1 MNENPTK
8 RRTENTDHL
17 SDPAIP
23 SLSTSPESYCTERTH
38 FRQTFTHQS
47 NLETGRSSPETS
59 EIDVILDD
67 GTTQKR
73 AVSLST
79 LSDEENQQHSRPG
92 SPKKRRRNSS
102 VDINHLI
109 SDTTP
114 LLKSRKVAY
123 HTVDYEPYQGY
134 ASSSCGDSSTSD
146 DDSDEPFFPVQTT
159 SSKRRSHHII
169 EDDENSAGFA
179 SQFYST
185 IRSVWS
191 ACRFT
196 PRQRLVLKCSF
207 AYFLGSLFTFVP
219 ALNALIGNNHVSS
232 HLVATATVFFN
243 PAKTL
248 GGMVEAAAYG
258 WGYVFFAV
266 FICLGS
272 MVTADF
278 FVDRDHYLVA
288 HSISLFFWLSGA
300 TFIVSFL
307 KAYWNKPPVSSAS
320 SLCFITIF
328 IIVVREGSVNR
339 GDFDTTRI
347 QQITTAVATGTLI
360 TVACCVIF
368 WPVSAAKKLKKD
380 LDTALASYRVILKLL
395 TKTFL
400 LDDDLPEFRA
410 NHTLQTAIESH
421 QASFTA
427 LQKSL
432 KEARLEAL
440 WNSEVRG
447 HGPEYDA
454 VIKSMQRLAQHMG
467 GLRSSCGIQF
477 EIMGSEATKKY
488 KEMSRKRKKDKAKQ
502 KNPFSTAS
510 AAIFG
515 TRNSVP
521 ISERRRS
528 STKKTQSFAT
538 NDNKWNV
545 RAGYRRRKLQ
555 DEMRRHRTTLSSSG
569 DQFDKNLENNMPS
582 TSYAEAAA
590 RGASFKGASPTETS
604 ENDGASLINFIQ
616 TIRPPLKSFAFTCKR
631 TLFHLQTCF
640 STSNSAFN
648 WLPRMGRRRT
658 PSLGVLKANLKKA
671 ITLFETAQKQ
681 AIQKLYQ
688 SRVEYIASHTS
699 ENVNVES
706 EAIGCVLGEE
716 VILVYFYVFNM
727 IEFARELITLVDAIG
742 RLNEAGERKP
752 SVWAWL
758 ASFVNN
764 SWKVKKDVG
773 GIKHVGKEHHY
784 HHLYITPFVPNQ
796 RNTFNTLHTPEPKT
810 KWRRFFIRL
819 WQTFSLFKSQKIRY
833 AIKSTV
839 ATILLALPAFL
850 EPTKEFF
857 RTYRMEW
864 ALITLMVVM
873 TPTVGGTNLVAIY
886 RVFSTILGC
895 YVAMAFYM
903 MFPANVYILP
913 ILTWMFSIPN
923 FYLILNHKHG
933 KFGQF
938 TLLAYNL
945 VMLNKYNDRDT
956 NETEVWVLANRRC
969 FAILVGVVFGLVVTA
984 YIWPYEARVE
994 LRKGLSDFLLRLAW
1008 LYQKLVSIYAD
1019 YPLKNRGNIAQQQR
1033 QQHPVNLMEV
1043 GPDASETQVLTF
1055 EAQRRIATQSFMDL
1069 ELGLQRALLELQAL
1083 LSQTP
1088 NEPRLKGSFPLDT
1101 YRTMLTSCQNIVD
1114 RFVSMR
1120 TIMLKDA
1127 WYDEI
1132 QHSFMTTVAH
1142 ERKEMVG
1149 NVLLYFYLLA
1159 SALRLKTP
1167 MPPYFPPARKAWK
1180 SLLEQLCEMPIA
1192 KSKKLLE
1199 QNNVYVFYYAYV
1211 TLMEDIIRELD
1222 KLGDNMTSLFGSIVP
1237 QDQWELLFDEEQQIS
1252 NI

>member
-1 MNENPTK
+1 MNENPK
-8 RRTENTDHL
+8 RRRPENADHS
-17 SDPAIP
+17 SDPVLS
-23 SLSTSPESYCTERTH
+23 SLSTSPESYFTEGAYS
-38 FRQTFTHQS
+38 RQTLTHQP
-47 NLETGRSSPETS
+47 NPELERSSPGIS

-67 GTTQKR
+67 GTIQKR

-79 LSDEENQQHSRPG
+79 LSDEESQQH
-92 SPKKRRRNSS
+92 
-102 VDINHLI
+102 
-109 SDTTP
+109 DTTP

-123 HTVDYEPYQGY
+123 QNYEHYQGY

-159 SSKRRSHHII
+159 SSKRRSHHVI

-179 SQFYST
+179 RQTYST
-185 IRSVWS
+185 IRSLWA
-191 ACRFT
+191 ACKFT

-243 PAKTL
+243 PAKSL

-266 FICLGS
+266 CVCLGS

-307 KAYWNKPPVSSAS
+307 KAHWNKPPVSSAS

-328 IIVVREGSVNR
+328 IIIVREGSFNR

-368 WPVSAAKKLKKD
+368 WPISAAKKLKKD
-380 LDTALASYRVILKLL
+380 LDATLASYRILLKLL

-410 NHTLQTAIESH
+410 NRILQTAIESH

-432 KEARLEAL
+432 KEARLETV

-447 HGPEYDA
+447 RGPEYDA

-477 EIMGSEATKKY
+477 EVMGSEATKKY
-488 KEMSRKRKKDKAKQ
+488 KEMSRKRKKEKAKQ
-502 KNPFSTAS
+502 KGPS
-510 AAIFG
+510 I
-515 TRNSVP
+515 
-521 ISERRRS
+521 
-528 STKKTQSFAT
+528 KKSQSLAPEAVNDT
-538 NDNKWNV
+538 NWNV

-555 DEMRRHRTTLSSSG
+555 DEIRKHRSSLSRSD
-569 DQFDKNLENNMPS
+569 DQFNDYQQNNKPS
-582 TSYAEAAA
+582 TSFSET
-590 RGASFKGASPTETS
+590 ASFNDTTPLETTKDDS
-604 ENDGASLINFIQ
+604 ASLINFIQ

-631 TLFHLQTCF
+631 TLFHLQTSF
-640 STSNSAFN
+640 STSNSTLK
-648 WLPRMGRRRT
+648 WLPRMGCRRN
-658 PSLGVLKANLKKA
+658 PSFAVLKANLKKA
-671 ITLFETAQKQ
+671 IILFETAQKQ
-681 AIQKLYQ
+681 AIQTLYQ
-688 SRVEYIASHTS
+688 SRVDYIASSTP
-699 ENVNVES
+699 ENANVES

-727 IEFARELITLVDAIG
+727 IEFARELITLVDAVEK
-742 RLNEAGERKP
+742 LNEAGKRKVG
-752 SVWAWL
+752 VWA
-758 ASFVNN
+758 SIKN
-764 SWKVKKDVG
+764 SWNARKDRSS
-773 GIKHVGKEHHY
+773 IKDIGKQQHY

-819 WQTFSLFKSQKIRY
+819 WQAFSLFKSQKIRY

-839 ATILLALPAFL
+839 ATIILALPAFL
-850 EPTKEFF
+850 EPSKDFF

-886 RVFSTILGC
+886 RVFSTVLGC

-903 MFPANVYILP
+903 MFPGNAYVLP

-956 NETEVWVLANRRC
+956 NEVEVWVLANRRC
-969 FAILVGVVFGLVVTA
+969 FAILVGVVLGLVVTA

-1019 YPLKNRGNIAQQQR
+1019 YPLKNRGIGFQHQHQQY
-1033 QQHPVNLMEV
+1033 PINFMEV

-1069 ELGLQRALLELQAL
+1069 ELGLQRALLDLQAL

-1120 TIMLKDA
+1120 TVMLRDA

-1132 QHSFMTTVAH
+1132 QHNFMTTVAH

-1180 SLLEQLCEMPIA
+1180 SLLDQLCEMPIA

-1199 QNNVYVFYYAYV
+1199 QDNVYVFYYAYV

-1222 KLGDNMTSLFGSIVP
+1222 KVIIFINAIDSMTY
-1237 QDQWELLFDEEQQIS
+1237 QH
-1252 NI
+1252 